1 MMRRNLSPPQCNQVN
16 QCFLPCLDEEKLIT
30 KCEIKYLMKS
40 LCHNSTFQTTYYPH
54 VNRNLSLE
62 RNSPWLICNLDC
74 FMSIRK
80 RTAISSPLFSIL
92 FSRISFTSLKMKIT
106 QYPSDLQE
114 KKLKVS
120 LIFPW
125 GCRLIRKKK
134 EIAQSNNVDP

>member
-16 QCFLPCLDEEKLIT
+16 RCFLPCLDEEKLIT

-74 FMSIRK
+74 FMSFRK
-80 RTAISSPLFSIL
+80 KNSDFITIIFHTFLPDIFYKLKDENNAISQW
-92 FSRISFTSLKMKIT
+92 FTREEVKGLSNFTLRWPAHKE
-106 QYPSDLQE
+106 E
-114 KKLKVS
+114 KGDRSV
-120 LIFPW
+120 
-125 GCRLIRKKK
+125 
-134 EIAQSNNVDP
+134 Q

>member
-1 MMRRNLSPPQCNQVN
+1 MRKNLSPPQCNRVN

-74 FMSIRK
+74 LMSLRK
-80 RTAISSPLFSIL
+80 KNSDVITIIFHTFLPDIFYK
-92 FSRISFTSLKMKIT
+92 LKDENNA
-106 QYPSDLQE
+106 YPSDLQE
-114 KKLKVS
+114 RKSKVS
-120 LIFPW
+120 LIFP
-125 GCRLIRKKK
+125 
-134 EIAQSNNVDP
+134 

>member
-74 FMSIRK
+74 FMSFRK
-80 RTAISSPLFSIL
+80 KNSDFITIIFHTFLPDIFYK
-92 FSRISFTSLKMKIT
+92 LKDENNA
-106 QYPSDLQE
+106 YPSDLQE
-114 KKLKVS
+114 RKSKVS

-125 GCRLIRKKK
+125 GGRLIRKKK
-134 EIAQSNNVDP
+134 EIAQSNNVGL

>member
-62 RNSPWLICNLDC
+62 RNAPWLICNLDC
-74 FMSIRK
+74 FMSFRK
-80 RTAISSPLFSIL
+80 KNSDFITIIFHTFLPDIFYKLKDENNAISQWFTREEVKGLFNFPL
-92 FSRISFTSLKMKIT
+92 RWPAHKE
-106 QYPSDLQE
+106 E
-114 KKLKVS
+114 KGDRSV
-120 LIFPW
+120 
-125 GCRLIRKKK
+125 
-134 EIAQSNNVDP
+134 Q

>member
-1 MMRRNLSPPQCNQVN
+1 MRRNLSPPQCNRVN

-74 FMSIRK
+74 LMSLRK
-80 RTAISSPLFSIL
+80 KNSDVITIIFHTFLPDIFYK
-92 FSRISFTSLKMKIT
+92 LKDENNA
-106 QYPSDLQE
+106 YPSDLQE
-114 KKLKVS
+114 RKSKVS
-120 LIFPW
+120 LIFP
-125 GCRLIRKKK
+125 
-134 EIAQSNNVDP
+134 

>member
-1 MMRRNLSPPQCNQVN
+1 MMRRNLSPPQCNRVN

-74 FMSIRK
+74 FMSFRK
-80 RTAISSPLFSIL
+80 KNSDFITIIFHTFLPDIFYK
-92 FSRISFTSLKMKIT
+92 LKDENNA
-106 QYPSDLQE
+106 YPSDLQE
-114 KKLKVS
+114 RKSKVS

-134 EIAQSNNVDP
+134 EIAQSNNVGP